1 MKKIPLKRIMK
12 YMKPHMPYLVL
23 SLVCSLIYALSALFV
38 PVMVGESIDL
48 FIGKK
53 QVDFNRLWSI
63 LGVISGLA
71 AAAGISQ
78 YVQGVSNNR
87 LAFMTIM
94 DIRNAVIDK
103 LQKLPLAYFDAKP
116 SGEIVNSVVA
126 DAESLS
132 DGIVLAFTQFF
143 TGIVT
148 IAGTLVLMFVYN
160 PLIALIVVGLTPMSL
175 FAAKYFSSR
184 THAKFALQAK
194 LRADETSFIEETVY
208 NNKTVKAYGRERAM
222 EEKFEIIDENLR
234 KTALDATFYSS
245 LTNPVTRFIN
255 AVVYAAVALVG
266 GLSAAGIIT
275 FGGTITAGV
284 LTCLLNY
291 AGQYAKPFNEISGVI
306 TELQASAVGANRIF
320 SLLDAEE
327 EPSDKNGKIIS
338 GPGNVELDNV
348 CFSYDK
354 SRELIKNLSLKVEP
368 GKHVAIVG
376 PTGCGK
382 TTLINLLMR
391 FYDVDS
397 GAVIINGTDVK
408 EGTRHSLRDNWGM
421 VLQESWI
428 RKTSVRENLT
438 LGSDIDDNRIL
449 EAARLCKADGFI
461 ARLGGLDTEISDDSL
476 SQGERQL
483 LCITRVMLSN
493 PGMLILDEATSAV
506 DVRTEV
512 KVSGAFDLLMRGKTS
527 FIVAHR
533 LSTIRNADMIIVM
546 RDGNVVD
553 KGTHKELLGKGGFY
567 SDLYY
572 GLVE

>member
-1 MKKIPLKRIMK
+1 
-12 YMKPHMPYLVL
+12 
-23 SLVCSLIYALSALFV
+23 
-38 PVMVGESIDL
+38 
-48 FIGKK
+48 
-53 QVDFNRLWSI
+53 
-63 LGVISGLA
+63 
-71 AAAGISQ
+71 
-78 YVQGVSNNR
+78 
-87 LAFMTIM
+87 
-94 DIRNAVIDK
+94 
-103 LQKLPLAYFDAKP
+103 
-116 SGEIVNSVVA
+116 
-126 DAESLS
+126 
-132 DGIVLAFTQFF
+132 
-143 TGIVT
+143 
-148 IAGTLVLMFVYN
+148 
-160 PLIALIVVGLTPMSL
+160 
-175 FAAKYFSSR
+175 
-184 THAKFALQAK
+184 
-194 LRADETSFIEETVY
+194 
-208 NNKTVKAYGRERAM
+208 
-222 EEKFEIIDENLR
+222 
-234 KTALDATFYSS
+234 
-245 LTNPVTRFIN
+245 
-255 AVVYAAVALVG
+255 
-266 GLSAAGIIT
+266 
-275 FGGTITAGV
+275 
-284 LTCLLNY
+284 
-291 AGQYAKPFNEISGVI
+291 
-306 TELQASAVGANRIF
+306 
-320 SLLDAEE
+320 
-327 EPSDKNGKIIS
+327 
-338 GPGNVELDNV
+338 
-348 CFSYDK
+348 
-354 SRELIKNLSLKVEP
+354 
-368 GKHVAIVG
+368 
-376 PTGCGK
+376 
-382 TTLINLLMR
+382 MR

-512 KVSGAFDLLMRGKTS
+512 KVSGAFDLLMKGKTS